1 MKEFGMMCKRC
12 MSMFLAVVL
21 LLSCVNIG
29 GLLPIRAVESEK
41 KAEGETV
48 TLGVLIKENFDGL
61 SEEEISVITS
71 GYLNADKT
79 YSYMMPAEKDD
90 LITVDEKSGTVTA
103 KVYTDPVYKTVW
115 IPVSF
120 DLTNGSAAITGYKDL
135 PLAASGD
142 VYTGTY
148 DLVNNTP
155 GNSFTVEVSGPDY
168 EQRG

>member
-61 SEEEISVITS
+61 SEEEIS
-71 GYLNADKT
+71 
-79 YSYMMPAEKDD
+79 
-90 LITVDEKSGTVTA
+90 
-103 KVYTDPVYKTVW
+103 
-115 IPVSF
+115 
-120 DLTNGSAAITGYKDL
+120 AAIR
-135 PLAASGD
+135 D
-142 VYTGTY
+142 VFV
-148 DLVNNTP
+148 DMFSEPIDKSLCDKMAR
-155 GNSFTVEVSGPDY
+155 EII
-168 EQRG
+168 EKI